1 MKKFNGRRLKE
12 GQTNGFLTLR
22 LCCYTSWENRVVE
35 ENRNKQTNGEGIT
48 EERKHR
54 PELLR
59 AKVYLLKV
67 VIRMHSLLSNRHKLQ
82 IWSSVFERARATE
95 LELL

>member
-1 MKKFNGRRLKE
+1 M
-12 GQTNGFLTLR
+12 
-22 LCCYTSWENRVVE
+22 
-35 ENRNKQTNGEGIT
+35 NGEGIT
-48 EERKHR
+48 EKRKHR
-54 PELLR
+54 PELLQ

-67 VIRMHSLLSNRHKLQ
+67 VIRMHSLLSKRHKLQ